1 MKRDFRQIRLGDP
14 LFVVPNHEICN
25 IYKVLQRNENLNKFY
40 FDYLVSMNYK
50 LKPTVIRLLNKC
62 ILLIVD
68 RSKSTCWGGLASDMA
83 D

>member
-1 MKRDFRQIRLGDP
+1 MKGDFRKIRGGDA
-14 LFVVPNHEICN
+14 LYVVPNHEVCS

-40 FDYLVSMNYK
+40 FDYLVSVNYK
-50 LKPTVIRLLNKC
+50 PKHPVIRLLNKC

-68 RSKSTCWGGLASDMA
+68 RSKSTGWGGLASDMA

>member
-1 MKRDFRQIRLGDP
+1 MKGDFRKIREGDA
-14 LFVVPNHEICN
+14 LYVVPNHEIGS
-25 IYKVLQRNENLNKFY
+25 IYKVLQRNEKLNKFY
-40 FDYLVSMNYK
+40 FDYLVSVNYK
-50 LKPTVIRLLNKC
+50 LKHLVRRLLVKC

>member
-1 MKRDFRQIRLGDP
+1 MKGDFRKIRRGDA
-14 LFVVPNHEICN
+14 LYVVLNHEICSV
-25 IYKVLQRNENLNKFY
+25 YKVLQRNENLNKSY

-50 LKPTVIRLLNKC
+50 LKHPVIRLLNKY
-62 ILLIVD
+62 ILLIVG

>member
-1 MKRDFRQIRLGDP
+1 MKGDFRKIRERDALY
-14 LFVVPNHEICN
+14 VVPNHEICS

-40 FDYLVSMNYK
+40 FGYLVNMNYK
-50 LKPTVIRLLNKC
+50 LKHPVIRLLNKC
-62 ILLIVD
+62 ILLIAD

>member
-1 MKRDFRQIRLGDP
+1 MKGDFRKIRARDALY
-14 LFVVPNHEICN
+14 VVPNHEICS

-40 FDYLVSMNYK
+40 FGCLVSMNYK
-50 LKPTVIRLLNKC
+50 LKHPVIRLLNKC
-62 ILLIVD
+62 ILLMAD